1 MYTSGFIQHLTT
13 YYKFA
18 GWAIWSIAP
27 FVVRPGASSFC
38 TKKLCFHIEILCNIT
53 YCNSVRMCYNI
64 GTVKER
70 GNANETRKRKRNS
83 LKDYR

>member
-18 GWAIWSIAP
+18 EWAIRSIAL
-27 FVVRPGASSFC
+27 FVVRPGASAFC
-38 TKKLCFHIEILCNIT
+38 TKKLYFCIEILCNIT

-64 GTVKER
+64 DTVKER
-70 GNANETRKRKRNS
+70 NDVNETRKRKRNS
-83 LKDYR
+83 HQDCC